1 MEIDERLKPLE
12 ILRTI
17 NGCIVIRSSLY
28 GESVYELM
36 DNAIAHIREESVIS
50 NADRERRGQD
60 ESRCYFCG

>member
-36 DNAIAHIREESVIS
+36 DNAIAHIREELER
-50 NADRERRGQD
+50 RERLVKQWAED
-60 ESRCYFCG
+60 SR